1 MILAQEAAMSDS
13 SRLVTLVLF
22 GLMVAAT
29 IGITIWASRNTR
41 SATDFHSGGRGFSPL
56 QNGLAIGSDYM
67 SAASFLGIAGM
78 IALFGYD
85 GFLYSIGFLVAWLV
99 ALLLVAELLRNSGR
113 YTMGDVLSY
122 RMQQRPVRTAAAI
135 STVVVSIFYLLAQMV
150 GAGALIALLLGIQE
164 GQTFLGMDAPTAKIV
179 GIVVIGLLMTIYVA
193 FGGMKG
199 TTWVQIVKAVI
210 LMAGAALLTLLTL
223 SLYGFNLGALMT
235 DAANSSQAAA
245 DGNAA
250 GFLEPGLRYGVEV
263 AGDPIQTLWN
273 KLDLI
278 SLGLA
283 LVLGTAGLPH
293 ILIRFYTVP
302 DSQSARKSVNWGIG
316 LIGTFYVMTLV
327 LGFGAAA
334 LVGHEAITAQDAAG
348 NTAAPQLATVVGERI
363 GGEMAGAILLAV
375 IASAAFAAIL
385 STVAGLVIASSSSLA
400 HDFYNSVL
408 RKGKATGA
416 EEVRV
421 ARFAAIGVGVVAIV
435 LAIFAQNLN
444 VAFLVSLAFA
454 MAASA
459 NLPTLLLSLFWKRFN
474 TSGALAGIYGGLIS
488 AVGLVFFSPVVSGSE
503 TALMPNVDFAWFP
516 LPNPA
521 LVSVPI
527 SLLCAIVGTYMSKEQ
542 DFDKFAMLQVRAL
555 TGAGSEKAVDH

>member
-29 IGITIWASRNTR
+29 IGITIWAGRNTR

-135 STVVVSIFYLLAQMV
+135 STIVVSIFYLLAQMV

-179 GIVVIGLLMTIYVA
+179 GIIVIGLLMTVYVA

-235 DAANSSQAAA
+235 DAANASQAAA

-263 AGDPIQTLWN
+263 VGDPIQTMWN

-316 LIGTFYVMTLV
+316 LIGAFYVMTLV

-334 LVGHEAITAQDAAG
+334 LVGHEAITAQDPAG
-348 NTAAPQLATVVGERI
+348 NTAAPQLASVVGERI
-363 GGEMAGAILLAV
+363 GGEMAGAVLLAL

-400 HDFYNSVL
+400 HDFYNSVI

-503 TALMPNVDFAWFP
+503 TALMPNADFAWFP

-527 SLLCAIVGTYMSKEQ
+527 SLLCAVIGTYMSKEQ
-542 DFDKFAMLQVRAL
+542 DLDKFAMLQVRAL